1 MKLPSSFPYLNYP
14 HNSSSL
20 DSPLSDGS
28 FANLKTTNSKSNDV
42 LKTPNNP
49 RKSDNYK
56 KRNTPPMQTNTDMRT

>member
-14 HNSSSL
+14 HNSFSL

-28 FANLKTTNSKSNDV
+28 FANLKTINSKSNYV

-56 KRNTPPMQTNTDMRT
+56 KRKTPPM